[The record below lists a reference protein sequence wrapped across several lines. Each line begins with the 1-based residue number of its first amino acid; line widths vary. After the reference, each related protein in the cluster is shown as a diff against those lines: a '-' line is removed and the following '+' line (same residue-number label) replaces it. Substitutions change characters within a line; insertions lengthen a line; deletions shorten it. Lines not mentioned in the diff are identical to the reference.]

1 MKYWQFLRDIYIN
14 KWNIYN
20 LKWFCEGSK
29 YPENRLLR
37 LYLLIFDLEAIFNK
51 QLYVHPGF
59 MGKTSIKYVLPVI
72 CPDLS
77 YKTLYIGDGQTAA
90 IRWYHMASRRHA
102 ECENIYEDL
111 CKYCH
116 LDTLAMVKI
125 FKVLEAL

>member
-1 MKYWQFLRDIYIN
+1 M
-14 KWNIYN
+14 
-20 LKWFCEGSK
+20 S
-29 YPENRLLR
+29 

-59 MGKTSIKYVLPVI
+59 MGKTLIKYVLPVI

-77 YKTLYIGDGQTAA
+77 YITLNIGDGQTAA
-90 IRWYHMASRRHA
+90 IRRYHMASRRHA

-116 LDTLAMVKI
+116 LDTLAMVEI
-125 FKVLEAL
+125 FNVLKNL